1 MVNNCSNSGCAK
13 PLHYLREGRIF
24 IFDASVGTREPG
36 GTRLRRLEH
45 YWLCGGCSE
54 TMMMVQDGQGAI
66 RVMARPA
73 IVKEAE
79 EIAPMVASILAS

>member
-36 GTRLRRLEH
+36 GKRLRRLEH

>member
-36 GTRLRRLEH
+36 GNRLRRLEH

>member
-1 MVNNCSNSGCAK
+1 MVNNCSNSGCGK

-24 IFDASVGTREPG
+24 IFDVSAGPSEPG
-36 GTRLRRLEH
+36 AKRLRHLEH

-54 TMMMVQDGQGAI
+54 TMMMVQDGQGMI
-66 RVMARPA
+66 RVMVRPP

-79 EIAPMVASILAS
+79 EIAPIVASMLAS